1 MSDGGV
7 SVGEALVGLLEAYGV
22 TDVFGIPGVHNV
34 EMYRALPRSG
44 ITHVL
49 TRHEQ
54 GAGFMADGY
63 ARASGKPG
71 VCFTITGPGLTN
83 IMTPMGQAYSDS
95 VPMLVISSTLD
106 VKDWGQGR
114 GRLHEMRS
122 QLNAAATVSQIAAT
136 CYSARDVQD
145 RVAEAFSLF
154 ASARPRPVYLEI
166 PLDVLKQ
173 PAGDGWKPRALASKP
188 QATPDQVADAVARL
202 SGAES
207 PVIILGGGARHAGR
221 AAAEIAEKTGAVIFS
236 TIAAKGVIPD
246 DHPLLAG
253 AVLPNPLATKVI
265 MASDAILAVGTEL
278 SETDLWYQT
287 FDITTGLIRVDIDPA
302 SLARPYPADLPITGD
317 ASTTLAAISAGLP
330 DNDKT
335 AASAVKVAE
344 LRIACADSDDDL
356 RQTITTVLDTVRS
369 ALPADTIVA
378 SDMTQIAYAA
388 NEVLRFSQPDCYL
401 HPAGFGTLGY
411 ALPAA
416 IGARVACPDQP
427 VVAMAGDYGVQYTIN
442 ELGTAAE
449 LARPLIVLLW
459 NNDAL
464 GQIRDDMVDKGIQ
477 PNAVTL
483 VNPDFA
489 ALAKAYNCEAIR
501 PQTLDELSSAIKAGL
516 TAQGPVIIE
525 VRPAIVKG

>member
-1 MSDGGV
+1 MRDGGV

-106 VKDWGQGR
+106 VKNWGQGR

-173 PAGDGWKPRALASKP
+173 PAGRGWKPRALASKP
-188 QATPDQVADAVARL
+188 RATPDEIASAVARL
-202 SGAES
+202 SAAAR
-207 PVIILGGGARHAGR
+207 PVIILGGGARRAGT
-221 AAAEIAEKTGAVIFS
+221 AAAKIAEKTGAVIFT
-236 TIAAKGVIPD
+236 TIAAKGAIAD

-253 AVLPNPLATKVI
+253 SLLPNPLATKVI
-265 MASDAILAVGTEL
+265 MAADAILAVGTEL

-317 ASTTLAAISAGLP
+317 AEAVLSDIADSLP
-330 DNDKT
+330 DQNKAD
-335 AASAVKVAE
+335 ARAGQVRE
-344 LRIACADSDDDL
+344 LRIACADGHDDL
-356 RQTITTVLDTVRS
+356 RQTITTVLDTVR
-369 ALPADTIVA
+369 AAVPADTIIA

-416 IGARVACPDQP
+416 VGARVACPDRP
-427 VVAMAGDYGVQYTIN
+427 VIAMAGDYGVQYTIN

-449 LARPLIVLLW
+449 LGKPLVVLLW

-464 GQIRDDMVDKGIQ
+464 GQIRDDMVHKGIQ

-483 VNPDFA
+483 INPDFA
-489 ALAKAYNCEAIR
+489 ALAKAYNCDAIR
-501 PQTLDELSSAIKAGL
+501 PQTLDELSSALKTGL
-516 TAQGPVIIE
+516 AAEGPVLIE